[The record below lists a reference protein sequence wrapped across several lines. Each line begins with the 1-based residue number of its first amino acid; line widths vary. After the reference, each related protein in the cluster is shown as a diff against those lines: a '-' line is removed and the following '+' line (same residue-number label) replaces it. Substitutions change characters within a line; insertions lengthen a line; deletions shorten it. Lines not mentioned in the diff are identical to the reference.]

1 MPYVPSTEERE
12 RWLGEDA
19 GQHRRVRDLGP
30 GWEAHL
36 RKLDMSE
43 LERLERAAA
52 RIRLLW
58 GIE

>member
-19 GQHRRVRDLGP
+19 GQHRRVR
-30 GWEAHL
+30 
-36 RKLDMSE
+36 E